1 MTKVAAPF
9 VLLLVLLITQKGKVQ
24 AVATDFGYSF
34 FCSLLTAWKLKE
46 KTKNRT
52 QISHFSSHPL
62 TRLTVRLYNN
72 LACQIEFSLLLLTH
86 KVGKMEGGW
95 VGLNSKY
102 CADRDSLASS
112 YQASQS
118 TATPALQG
126 TIPSHTA
133 RSEYANMASI
143 VMMCP
148 GPCGSLPY

>member
-24 AVATDFGYSF
+24 ASQQILVILFL
-34 FCSLLTAWKLKE
+34 FCFKAG
-46 KTKNRT
+46 T
-52 QISHFSSHPL
+52 QISHFLSHPL
-62 TRLTVRLYNN
+62 NRLTVSLCNN
-72 LACQIEFSLLLLTH
+72 SACQIEFSLLLLTH